1 MSQRSD
7 PSRQPRTA
15 TSMAEL
21 PSLPY
26 LSLSASS
33 VVKLGCFNNAMQ
45 CSINGGHVY
54 DAISSIAP
62 TVAISTALG
71 FAAIRTLCRYILYTT
86 EPVFGV
92 LNELNG

>member
-1 MSQRSD
+1 
-7 PSRQPRTA
+7 
-15 TSMAEL
+15 
-21 PSLPY
+21 
-26 LSLSASS
+26 
-33 VVKLGCFNNAMQ
+33 MQ

-92 LNELNG
+92 LNELNGWLHGLIYVGEQVGLDKFDTEVGFLLATAGAQMAA